1 MISIIKSTFCL
12 GFLRKVFPV
21 YFVIY
26 MNIKVLNDPGTEFEN
41 LANDIFTTTLWIKA
55 FPVPQRSFILRN

>member
-41 LANDIFTTTLWIKA
+41 LANDIFTTTL
-55 FPVPQRSFILRN
+55 